1 MAFLQNK
8 LDSLNEEI
16 VKHKNDKDKRI
27 NLEFQ
32 RDNIQAKLVNHYE
45 NKAKGYYV
53 RSRAKC
59 INEGATNSKLF
70 LGLESSDKVTMLYIK
85 YRQKMGM
92 SVVQ

>member
-1 MAFLQNK
+1 MALLQNK

-32 RDNIQAKLVNHYE
+32 RDNIQAKLVNNYE

-70 LGLESSDKVTMLYIK
+70 RGQCYTYKIQTENGHVSSSVVTMK
-85 YRQKMGM
+85 F
-92 SVVQ
+92 